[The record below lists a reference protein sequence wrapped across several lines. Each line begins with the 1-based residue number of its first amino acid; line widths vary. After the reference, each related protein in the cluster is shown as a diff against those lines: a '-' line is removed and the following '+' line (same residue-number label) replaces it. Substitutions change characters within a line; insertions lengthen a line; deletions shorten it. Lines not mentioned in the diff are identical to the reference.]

1 MKNNR
6 MTNKTIKIYLDKS
19 IGNSYERVEEM
30 DRIQEL
36 FGGNIVR
43 KPNYFGYFF
52 RTVIESMS
60 DSGEI
65 FDEPRIS
72 VETNRY
78 ATKEEFENELN
89 SKLLTLKN

>member
-1 MKNNR
+1 

-19 IGNSYERVEEM
+19 HEQAGEM

-52 RTVIESMS
+52 RTAIESMS

-89 SKLLTLKN
+89 SKLSI